1 MKWIDS
7 MRATKR
13 DGIYRDLKQI
23 DLIETKDNYDK
34 IIVLLL
40 LLSRLA
46 DR

>member
-7 MRATKR
+7 MRATMEFIETL
-13 DGIYRDLKQI
+13 DTLQQI
-23 DLIETKDNYDK
+23 DLIETNYDK

-40 LLSRLA
+40 LSRLA